1 MPKFCGKQI
10 RRVTNGA
17 FFPEGRDML
26 VWDSDKHFVY
36 LRKVYYIIAQELE
49 YPFPVITYD
58 PYYKTQAWSF
68 CAYIPK
74 GLNLEPKNFP
84 HHFDST

>member
-1 MPKFCGKQI
+1 MPRFCGKLV

-17 FFPEGRDML
+17 FFPEGREML
-26 VWDSDKHFVY
+26 VWDSDKYFVHV
-36 LRKVYYIIAQELE
+36 RKVYYIIAPELE

-58 PYYKTQAWSF
+58 PYHKTQAWNY

-74 GLNLEPKNFP
+74 GLEVERKDFP
-84 HHFDST
+84 NRFDNT